1 MLPQL
6 REIQFECPQK
16 SWLAE
21 IVTLCINFEEVRRF
35 EVDYR
40 SLTEV
45 D

>member
-21 IVTLCINFEEVRRF
+21 IVTLCINFEEVLF
-35 EVDYR
+35 DGLK
-40 SLTEV
+40 LTTGP
-45 D
+45 